1 MMDNFLSFQIHG
13 GGDHGGGVAE
23 SVSSLLTS
31 LEGYSNQGPG
41 ELFSSILPGISGMEN
56 IHPLLVHFPI
66 AFLSAFFAVDL
77 IATIAKKSQWRNAAS
92 WFLYF
97 GALSAIFTVIA
108 GFNAA
113 DTVAHGENVHQIME
127 HHEKIGISIL
137 SLALGLSA
145 WRLKTGALISC
156 WANSFFLALSAL
168 LFGLIIQGAD
178 LGGLMVYQYGV
189 AVKTAQTPVTDFTPE
204 PSDTLVQ
211 PQAHEHE
218 HEHHHDHNH
227 SH

>member
-77 IATIAKKSQWRNAAS
+77 IATIAKKPQWRNAAS

-113 DTVAHGENVHQIME
+113 ETVAHGEDVHEIMQ
-127 HHEKIGISIL
+127 HHEHIGLSIL
-137 SLALGLSA
+137 SLSLGLSA
-145 WRLKTGALISC
+145 WRLKSGALITG
-156 WANSFFLALSAL
+156 WTNSFFLALSGL
-168 LFGLIIQGAD
+168 LFGLIVQGAD

-189 AVKTAQTPVTDFTPE
+189 AVKTAQPLVTDITLQPT
-204 PSDTLVQ
+204 DTSTQ
-211 PQAHEHE
+211 THEHD
-218 HEHHHDHNH
+218 HHHEHNH

>member
-23 SVSSLLTS
+23 NVSSLLTS

-77 IATIAKKSQWRNAAS
+77 IATIAKKPQWRNAAS

-113 DTVAHGENVHQIME
+113 ETVAHGEDVHEIMQ
-127 HHEKIGISIL
+127 HHEHIGLSIL
-137 SLALGLSA
+137 SLSLGLSA
-145 WRLKTGALISC
+145 WRLKSGALITG
-156 WANSFFLALSAL
+156 WTNSFFLALSVL
-168 LFGLIIQGAD
+168 LFGLIVQGAD

-189 AVKTAQTPVTDFTPE
+189 AVKTAQPLVTGITLQPT
-204 PSDTLVQ
+204 DTSTQ
-211 PQAHEHE
+211 THEHD
-218 HEHHHDHNH
+218 HHHEHNH